1 MDQSNF
7 LTLKNISKKYKNNT
21 IFENVNL
28 NINKGKIIGIIG
40 TNGSGKTTLLNL
52 IAGLYY
58 PTSGSIKID
67 NRKIEPGLIGNLPTS
82 IGILIETPKFLED
95 FSGLDNLLYLAHI
108 KNKIGEKEIFDTLN
122 KVGLNANNKKPVKTY
137 SLGMKQR
144 LGIAQAI
151 MEEPELLLFDEPTNA
166 LDKEGVLIFESI
178 MRVLKRKNKTVIL
191 ISHNMLEI
199 ENFCDYIYKIEN
211 KTIVE
216 VENSKS
222 FQITLNKLTDLEIVL
237 QKFSEST
244 VSEIINGK
252 PTIILKASTKNEIN
266 DKFKN
271 MNLKYIDLREC

>member
-28 NINKGKIIGIIG
+28 NINRGKIIGIIG

-52 IAGLYY
+52 IAGLNY
-58 PTSGSIKID
+58 PTSGSIKIN
-67 NRKIEPGLIGNLPTS
+67 NRKIEPGLVGNLPTS

-95 FSGLDNLLYLAHI
+95 FSGLDNLLYLANI
-108 KNKIGEKEIFDTLN
+108 KNIIGEKEILDTLN
-122 KVGLNANNKKPVKTY
+122 KVGLNTNNKKPVKTY

-178 MRVLKRKNKTVIL
+178 MRELKRNKKTVIL

-244 VSEIINGK
+244 VSEIIDGK
-252 PTIILKASTKNEIN
+252 PTIILKASTKKEIN
-266 DKFKN
+266 DKFEY